1 MSIAVLIRR
10 MAEAGA
16 TAEAIALAVEA
27 IEQRDAAVEARR
39 AADRERKQRQR
50 DRQRDVAVTVTG
62 HSAEQG
68 VPETSDPSPLVPPSS
83 SPRPPS
89 PPPYNPPS
97 PRERRAPAASHRFAE
112 FWAAYPRKADKR
124 KAEKA
129 WESAIK
135 RADPEA
141 IIRGARA
148 YAAER
153 ASEDPQFTKHPT
165 TWLNA
170 DAWANDPEPTHGRTH
185 DNEPQFRNGFAELA
199 FRRAQSRAGN
209 ANEDGAGFR
218 SDPPTLE
225 LARGGYTTDAA

>member
-1 MSIAVLIRR
+1 MTLTAAIVRAMV
-10 MAEAGA
+10 AAGC
-16 TAEAIALAVEA
+16 TAEQLAAVVEA
-27 IEQRDAAVEARR
+27 DIVERDHRADARR
-39 AADRERKQRQR
+39 AKDAERQR
-50 DRQRDVAVTVTG
+50 RSRESRGVTVTG
-62 HSAEQG
+62 RDIADCHA
-68 VPETSDPSPLVPPSS
+68 DPSPLVPPSS

-141 IIRGARA
+141 IVRGARA

-218 SDPPTLE
+218 SDPPTLD